1 MCIMDEEKEI
11 IEIIE
16 TEENIVKIIKN
27 DEYIEISDEDENFW
41 Y

>member
-1 MCIMDEEKEI
+1 MDEEKEI

>member
-1 MCIMDEEKEI
+1 MDEKKEI

-27 DEYIEISDEDENFW
+27 DEYIDMSDKDEDFW
-41 Y
+41 TLK

>member
-27 DEYIEISDEDENFW
+27 DEYIEISGEDEDFW
-41 Y
+41 C